1 MPYNPETSDG
11 TAAMSRF
18 TPRQL
23 LALLFLACTAL
34 LAYGLYLQHI
44 VGLEPC
50 PMCILQ
56 RYAFVAIAV
65 IALLGALHGPRRTGS
80 VVYGLMLLSAAVA
93 GGLVAAQQSKLQRE
107 PPSLAEC
114 GPGFEYMVENFGL
127 GEALPM
133 MFRGAG
139 DCAAVDWT
147 FLSLTIAN
155 WSLICFVLIALLA
168 GWMMLRGGRKRRS
181 SLWDVRL

>member
-1 MPYNPETSDG
+1 
-11 TAAMSRF
+11 MSRF

-23 LALLFLACTAL
+23 LALLFLACTGL
-34 LAYGLYLQHI
+34 LAYGLYLQHV

-56 RYAFVAIAV
+56 RYAFVAIAL
-65 IALLGALHGPRRTGS
+65 IALIGATHGPRRAGS
-80 VVYGLMLLSAAVA
+80 VVYGVLLLIPAVA
-93 GGLVAAQQSKLQRE
+93 GGVVAAQQSKLQRE

-127 GEALPM
+127 SEALPM

-139 DCAAVDWT
+139 DCAAIDWT
-147 FLSLTIAN
+147 FLGLTIAN
-155 WSLICFVLIALLA
+155 WALACFTLVALLA
-168 GWMMLRGGRKRRS
+168 VWLVLRGGRKKPS
-181 SLWDVRL
+181 SLWDVRI

>member
-1 MPYNPETSDG
+1 
-11 TAAMSRF
+11 MSRF

-23 LALLFLACTAL
+23 LTLLFVACAALLG
-34 LAYGLYLQHI
+34 YGLYLQHV

-56 RYAFVAIAV
+56 RYAFVVIAAV
-65 IALLGALHGPRRTGS
+65 ALLGALHGPRRAGS
-80 VVYGLMLLSAAVA
+80 VVYGLLLLATAAA
-93 GGLVAAQQSKLQRE
+93 GGVVAAQQSKLQRE

-139 DCAAVDWT
+139 DCAAIDWT
-147 FLSLTIAN
+147 FLGLTIAN
-155 WSLICFVLIALLA
+155 WSLLCFVLIALLA
-168 GWMMLRGGRKRRS
+168 LWLVLRGGRRKPS
-181 SLWDVRL
+181 SLWDVRI